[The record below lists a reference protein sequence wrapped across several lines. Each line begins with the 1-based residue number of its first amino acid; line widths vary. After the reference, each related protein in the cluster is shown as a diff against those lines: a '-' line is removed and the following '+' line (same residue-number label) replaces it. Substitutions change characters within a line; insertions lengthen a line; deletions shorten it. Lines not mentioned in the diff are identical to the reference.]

1 MKTQKSNP
9 TRRQRGGFT
18 LLELMVAMG
27 ISITIVTILV
37 QITAIATDTWT
48 RSRAEIRAS
57 RQAKAMLDTMAKDF
71 EALVSRSGN
80 SSEYLYAG
88 IDSDAMVPAAV
99 RNKAEPNVA
108 ELSFFTAATDRYLG
122 QIGKEGVDKG
132 GDVSCV
138 SYQMRYR
145 DPIEGESGDDDNATF
160 VLFRRLVD
168 PDVTFENLLGK
179 DDLETAVRSI
189 SGDVDEEENFI
200 CENVHQFTVTFL
212 VEVSRRTGG
221 SEGTVEV
228 ETVRVPLGLE
238 RNGEF
243 RLKGTGIVLQNI
255 EVDGAELEEIE
266 AGRLKGVDI
275 SITVLSDAG
284 VARLG
289 DEGLTDTDYQ
299 RNSFNYSR
307 IIEVPSM

>member
-88 IDSDAMVPAAV
+88 IDSDARVPAAV
-99 RNKAEPNVA
+99 RNKGEPDVA

-145 DPIEGESGDDDNATF
+145 DPIEGDAGDDDNATF

-168 PDVTFENLLGK
+168 PDVTFESLLGK

-212 VEVSRRTGG
+212 VEVSRRTG
-221 SEGTVEV
+221 ETVEV

-238 RNGEF
+238 SSGEF

-255 EVDGAELEEIE
+255 EVDGATTEEIE